1 MKQMTM
7 IVIIII
13 FSYLVITLSCV
24 LAYAVSQAAETKPL
38 QRNLTTGTK
47 NNMQLSNQYIVTMK
61 GNTSESDIKH
71 VIDFVK
77 EKGGQVLQIYKHAIV
92 GFSMSLPTVS
102 ANNTIAAIAANPN
115 VVKVEHDAEVK
126 IASK

>member
-7 IVIIII
+7 MVIIVI
-13 FSYLVITLSCV
+13 FSYHVVTLSSI

-38 QRNLTTGTK
+38 QGNLTTETK
-47 NNMQLSNQYIVTMK
+47 NNMQISNQYIVTMK
-61 GNTSESDIKH
+61 GNASESDIKH

-77 EKGGQVLQIYKHAIV
+77 EKGGQVLQIYKHAII

-102 ANNTIAAIAANPN
+102 ANDTVAAIAANPN

>member
-7 IVIIII
+7 MVIIVI
-13 FSYLVITLSCV
+13 FSYLVVTLSSI
-24 LAYAVSQAAETKPL
+24 LAYAVSQAAQTKPL
-38 QRNLTTGTK
+38 QGNLTTETK

-61 GNTSESDIKH
+61 GNASESDIKH

-77 EKGGQVLQIYKHAIV
+77 EKGGQVLQIYKHAII

-102 ANNTIAAIAANPN
+102 ANDTVAAIAANPN
-115 VVKVEHDAEVK
+115 VVKVERDAEVK

>member
-1 MKQMTM
+1 M
-7 IVIIII
+7 
-13 FSYLVITLSCV
+13 
-24 LAYAVSQAAETKPL
+24 
-38 QRNLTTGTK
+38 R
-47 NNMQLSNQYIVTMK
+47 
-61 GNTSESDIKH
+61 GNASESDIKH

-102 ANNTIAAIAANPN
+102 ANNTIAAITANPN